1 MACSACARRRKA
13 IEAKRKQKKAQ
24 GKPVQAVALGA
35 VLAVTE
41 AAGKVMGI
49 HGEVDDGGNEPQE
62 TGTSGSPGHSAGDDL
77 HASDVGGSQGA
88 EPDR

>member
-35 VLAVTE
+35 VLVVSE
-41 AAGKVMGI
+41 AAGKVIGI
-49 HGEVDDGGNEPQE
+49 HGEVEDASGNEE
-62 TGTSGSPGHSAGDDL
+62 HSAPTGSS
-77 HASDVGGSQGA
+77 ADVIRGHGA